1 MERLQGRSRP
11 VTMTSER
18 RGTRIVPVSL
28 GIAML
33 AVVVLAGL
41 TPNTGVVQAASGCTY
56 GQCVAPATFPTW
68 AIATSVALVVVALLV
83 ALLILRRRRTPPP
96 PAAPVSEW
104 SGGPPAGA
112 GGPSPPA
119 APSEWEEAS
128 LAGGVGA
135 GAMGAADWR
144 EPTPVAPP
152 EPVEP
157 ETLPTSE
164 PLAPAPAAE
173 VPKAAEPEAEP
184 DIDSLMQELDKI
196 SSEIL
201 KRTPKKRA
209 DTPSAGDAAE
219 DPPV

>member
-1 MERLQGRSRP
+1 MWFRP
-11 VTMTSER
+11 HR
-18 RGTRIVPVSL
+18 
-28 GIAML
+28 
-33 AVVVLAGL
+33 AVR
-41 TPNTGVVQAASGCTY
+41 Y

-112 GGPSPPA
+112 GGPTPPA
-119 APSEWEEAS
+119 APSEWEEAA
-128 LAGGVGA
+128 LAGGIGA
-135 GAMGAADWR
+135 GAVGAADWR
-144 EPTPVAPP
+144 EPAPVTPP
-152 EPVEP
+152 EPAEP
-157 ETLPTSE
+157 ETLPAAV
-164 PLAPAPAAE
+164 PLAAAPAAAI
-173 VPKAAEPEAEP
+173 PAAAGPEAEP

-201 KRTPKKRA
+201 KRTPKKKV

-219 DPPV
+219 DPPA